1 MLNLKIETIFDT
13 KYCQRT
19 FLEKLSG
26 KPSIMKV
33 PFFQHPA
40 RFGLWLFE
48 WAFLGACA
56 ALPFITWYAANHAVD
71 VAIRER
77 SPRVRDQRE
86 GT

>member
-40 RFGLWLFE
+40 RKGESHTSPLSRSEGHRLSYCLVRIICDRKPMSVALGLCPLLR
-48 WAFLGACA
+48 AHT
-56 ALPFITWYAANHAVD
+56 P
-71 VAIRER
+71 
-77 SPRVRDQRE
+77 
-86 GT
+86 

>member
-40 RFGLWLFE
+40 MIGESVYLEF
-48 WAFLGACA
+48 
-56 ALPFITWYAANHAVD
+56 
-71 VAIRER
+71 
-77 SPRVRDQRE
+77 
-86 GT
+86 

>member
-40 RFGLWLFE
+40 KVKGVTGPCIFVRHETFVR
-48 WAFLGACA
+48 
-56 ALPFITWYAANHAVD
+56 AANLTAFF
-71 VAIRER
+71 RKN
-77 SPRVRDQRE
+77 
-86 GT
+86 